1 MNSINLKNNK
11 HITYYFCVLL
21 YFLTHFLPV
30 LAQTS
35 IPVPS
40 KDYTIDVQQF
50 GLEDGLWHR
59 SVQTVFE
66 DKNGFI
72 WVGTDKGLQRYDGHD
87 FKTWTKA
94 DKTGLLYYISAIGQD
109 DAGWLWLWNNDRL
122 QFVFLHPETEEI
134 LSVEERFGAD
144 FPIHK
149 NNNKQKNWNHGHERL
164 QVDTAGKL
172 YFSLSNG
179 QIITYQSTSGFQ
191 SYNTNI
197 EAHHFEIKFIDS
209 QNNIW
214 ISADYKYLYKI
225 SLENGVLNTYPLQ
238 GKANTTQRVSFGNF
252 SEWQQSVYFST
263 RIENTLSNTTQLTKI
278 DEYGQL
284 HFLQFEEKGI
294 FSIQLGKYWTW
305 TNTGWKIYDWN
316 TKTLLQ
322 TLDRKDYDNSL
333 FDGSYSPFTDSKK
346 RVWIYGQLGLNKVL
360 LRPNRFQT
368 YLSFE
373 EDNKPFQNSARGIWV
388 EKDTIVVNLEG
399 SHTIQLDKNQPENW
413 TIFRA
418 ETEARP
424 IFKKENGQFLI
435 GYPLALK
442 TLSHSGEIINSY
454 ANRLSVGMWSL
465 HEDTRQKLWIGAG
478 EDLLYKEKTDS
489 LLQKHQATTN
499 DFSFGTRRG
508 AIQNMIPETGD
519 LVWFCSWTGLYLFDT
534 KKEMILARFAADEP
548 TERYLPADL
557 FYYIYKDEA
566 GIYWVGTNEGLI
578 RWEFSVDDL
587 HSIQHKIFTRKDG
600 LSNDVIYAIFEDTH
614 QRLWMSSD
622 YGIMSFDKESQAVKT
637 YLPKDGISH
646 HEFNRTSQFQTED
659 GTIYFGGLNGITAFH
674 PDDFVGDVNT
684 YPKMLISDYEI
695 FDGEEERLINKVG
708 EIRTSHTITFHPN
721 DRFFRLKFVL
731 PAFEDVAKTLYAWKI
746 EGVDKDWN
754 YQKENSLQI
763 GVLPYGQHTL
773 RIKGQSSGGGWS
785 PHELA
790 IQVKVLKPFY
800 LQAWFMILVFL
811 LGVSTIALFFK
822 RRTYLYKK
830 TQRLLETEITKATAQ
845 IAADKQT
852 IEIQAEEL
860 RQLDKVKSRFFANV
874 SHELRTPLTLML
886 GPISSALKSGDL
898 SNRNFTLLKQ
908 AQQGGKDLLKLVG
921 SILDLSKMESG
932 NMQLHETTVQ
942 LFPFIRRIA
951 ATFESYAQS
960 QDIRF
965 SFHYQA
971 EKFLQLELDKDKLK
985 IILNNLLSN
994 AIKFTPIGGKVT
1006 ISVKDSSN
1014 HIFIAVTDTGRGIH
1028 AEDLPHVFNRFYQ
1041 SNQLDTPTEG
1051 GTGIGLALSQEFIKL
1066 MGSTIQVESVLGE
1079 GSIFSIQ
1086 LPRKEI
1092 LAMAS
1097 PDTVTEAGKAVT
1109 DNAVDTKPNATTTH
1123 ATTILVVE
1131 DNISLQ
1137 SYLRTILEPYY
1148 QIITAENG
1156 QVALDILVNQNSNKT
1171 KELDTSINIQLVLSD
1186 IMMPVMDGYQLME
1199 HVKTHEQ
1206 LRHLP
1211 IIMLTARA
1219 DIQDKLKALR
1229 IGVDDY
1235 LLKPFEEEELLVR
1248 IKNLLENY
1256 KQRLSHDIIKDK
1268 NSKPSSKS
1276 SISQEDQQWL
1286 ENVEIYVQQQ
1296 YSHTHFSIPSLA
1308 AEFAMSERS
1317 FQRQLKR
1324 LTGTSPSKYVQEIRL
1339 NTARQL
1345 LENHTF
1351 NSIAQVAY
1359 EVGFKDTKTFSRSF
1373 KKRFGKTP
1381 SEYTT
1386 F

>member
-1 MNSINLKNNK
+1 MKNDK
-11 HITYYFCVLL
+11 YITYCICVLL
-21 YFLTHFLPV
+21 HLLTHFLPV
-30 LAQTS
+30 LAQTQTPMS
-35 IPVPS
+35 S
-40 KDYTIDVQQF
+40 NDYTIDVQQF

-72 WVGTDKGLQRYDGHD
+72 WIGTDKGLQRYDGHD

-122 QFVFLHPETEEI
+122 KFVFLHPETEEI
-134 LSVEERFGAD
+134 LSVEERFGTD
-144 FPIHK
+144 FPLHK

-164 QVDTAGKL
+164 QVDTAGKF

-179 QIITYQSTSGFQ
+179 QIITYQSTTGFQ
-191 SYNTNI
+191 FYNTNI
-197 EAHHFEIKFIDS
+197 QAHHFEIKFIDS

-225 SLENGVLNTYPLQ
+225 SLENGILNTYHLQ
-238 GKANTTQRVSFGNF
+238 EKANTTQQVFLGNF
-252 SEWQQSVYFST
+252 SEWQQSVYFSA
-263 RIENTLSNTTQLTKI
+263 RIENTLSNTTQLTEI
-278 DEYGQL
+278 DKHGQL

-305 TNTGWKIYDWN
+305 TQTGWKIYDWN

-346 RVWIYGQLGLNKVL
+346 RVWIYGQLGLNKIL

-388 EKDTIVVNLEG
+388 EKDTIVVNFEG
-399 SHTIQLDKNQPENW
+399 SHTIQLDKKQPENW
-413 TIFRA
+413 TIFRD

-424 IFKKENGQFLI
+424 ILKTENGQFLM
-435 GYPLALK
+435 GYPFALK
-442 TLSHSGEIINSY
+442 TLGNSGEVLHNY
-454 ANRLSVGMWSL
+454 TNQLSVGIWSL
-465 HEDTRQKLWIGAG
+465 HEDARKKLWIGAG
-478 EDLLYKEKTDS
+478 NALLYKEKTDS
-489 LLQKHQATTN
+489 LLQQYQATT
-499 DFSFGTRRG
+499 DGFGFNTRRG
-508 AIQNMIPETGD
+508 AIQNMIPDSDD
-519 LVWFCSWTGLYLFDT
+519 LVWFCSWTGLYLFDIQ
-534 KKEMILARFAADEP
+534 KERILARFAADEP
-548 TERYLPADL
+548 IERYLPADL
-557 FYYIYKDEA
+557 FYYIYKDEG

-578 RWEFSVDDL
+578 KWEFSMDDL
-587 HSIQHKIFTRKDG
+587 RSIQHQTFTRKDG

-646 HEFNRTSQFQTED
+646 HEFNRTSQFQTKD

-674 PDDFVGDVNT
+674 PDDFVGDVNV

-695 FDGEEERLINKVG
+695 FDGEAERLINKVG
-708 EIRTSHTITFHPN
+708 EVRTSRTITFHPN

-731 PAFEDVAKTLYAWKI
+731 PAFEDVAQMLYAWKI

-773 RIKGQSSGGGWS
+773 RIKGQSGGGGWS

-800 LQAWFMILVFL
+800 LQAWFMILVVL
-811 LGVSTIALFFK
+811 LSANIIVLFFK

-886 GPISSALKSGDL
+886 GPISSVLKSGDL
-898 SNRNFTLLKQ
+898 SNRNFTLLKK

-942 LFPFIRRIA
+942 LFPYVRRIA
-951 ATFESYAQS
+951 AAFESHAQS

-994 AIKFTPIGGKVT
+994 ALKFTPAGGKVT
-1006 ISVKDSSN
+1006 IAIKDSGIDILIS
-1014 HIFIAVTDTGRGIH
+1014 VTDTGRGIH
-1028 AEDLPHVFNRFYQ
+1028 TEDLPHVFNRFYQ
-1041 SNQLDTPTEG
+1041 SNQADTPTEG

-1066 MGSTIQVESVLGE
+1066 MGGTIQVESVLGE

-1092 LAMAS
+1092 LAAAL
-1097 PDTVTEAGKAVT
+1097 PLDAATDIGKAVT
-1109 DNAVDTKPNATTTH
+1109 DTSTNAKPNATTKH
-1123 ATTILVVE
+1123 GTTVLVVE
-1131 DNISLQ
+1131 DNMSLQ
-1137 SYLRTILEPYY
+1137 GYLRTVLEPYY
-1148 QIITAENG
+1148 QVITAENG
-1156 QVALDILVNQNSNKT
+1156 QVALDILVNQDSNKT
-1171 KELDTSINIQLVLSD
+1171 KELATSINIQLVLSD

-1199 HVKTHEQ
+1199 QVKTHEQ

-1235 LLKPFEEEELLVR
+1235 LVKPFEEEELLVR

-1256 KQRLSHDIIKDK
+1256 KQRLSNDSIKDK
-1268 NSKPSSKS
+1268 DATTLSKP

-1286 ENVEIYVQQQ
+1286 EAVEIYVQQQ
-1296 YSHTHFSIPSLA
+1296 YSQPHFSIPGLA

-1345 LENHTF
+1345 LENRTY

-1359 EVGFKDTKTFSRSF
+1359 EVGFKDAKTFSRSF

-1381 SEYTT
+1381 SEFTDN
-1386 F
+1386 